1 MKRNLNIYKNNKINF
16 ILYIIFFYSVWLLKE
31 EWTGYIESFSNDFST
46 FFNAFIKILIWII
59 PTWIYIKF
67 CLKEEFNSYI
77 KLNTNIKKGFT
88 YGIIITL
95 LLGINFFVKTYLIEK
110 TSFYIPS
117 NFNQYINSIFI
128 AGFTEEI
135 VYRGLILNELQKRY
149 NFFKSNIIT
158 AILFLII
165 HYPTWLNNE
174 EFLILHNHIYIL
186 LLSLFLGYIYKK
198 TNSLWAVIIIHS
210 FHNLFVILN

>member
-1 MKRNLNIYKNNKINF
+1 MRKKLNVYKNNKINF
-16 ILYIIFFYSVWLLKE
+16 ILYIIFFYFIWMLKE
-31 EWTGYIESFSNDFST
+31 YWAGYIESFNNEFST
-46 FFNAFIKILIWII
+46 FFNACIKILIWII

-67 CLKEEFNSYI
+67 YLKKEFNSYI

-95 LLGINFFVKTYLIEK
+95 LLGINFIVKTYLIEK

-117 NFNQYINSIFI
+117 NLNEYINSILI

-135 VYRGLILNELQKRY
+135 VYRGLILNELQKHY
-149 NFFKSNIIT
+149 NFLKSNIIT

-165 HYPTWLNNE
+165 HYPTWLNNQ
-174 EFLILHNHIYIL
+174 EFLILYNHIYIL
-186 LLSLFLGYIYKK
+186 LFSLFLGYIYKK
-198 TNSLWAVIIIHS
+198 TNSLWTVIIIHS